1 MSIQTKHSSV
11 KYMLIEISLKI
22 VIISLFSINSQ
33 CLIYRHVFYWLILNT
48 EDFLIKNYDGKKLY
62 ILNIQESQTC
72 TISIS
77 IHLFLL
83 HGNWRVLRR
92 KTRLLYSITN
102 MYKSVIFLLFLL
114 KQWSFAWTVQIAL
127 NISFTNSDTL
137 RAKCEW
143 SRKVN
148 LIITLWR
155 KKKQKFSRVFA
166 FITSLI

>member
-1 MSIQTKHSSV
+1 MATLVLEHVLLRTIQELISNDAPLVSFFKMSIQTKHSSV

-33 CLIYRHVFYWLILNT
+33 CLIYRHSFYWLILNT
-48 EDFLIKNYDGKKLY
+48 EDFLIKNYDGKKMY

-92 KTRLLYSITN
+92 KTCLLYSITN
-102 MYKSVIFLLFLL
+102 MYQSVIFLLFFIETM
-114 KQWSFAWTVQIAL
+114 KFRM
-127 NISFTNSDTL
+127 NS
-137 RAKCEW
+137 
-143 SRKVN
+143 SN
-148 LIITLWR
+148 
-155 KKKQKFSRVFA
+155 S
-166 FITSLI
+166 S